1 MVTTSSR
8 SKAQLESLGFVVT
21 ELTDVDQL
29 DLTVDSRLDGI
40 KGGGAALTLEKNVD
54 VNSKKNVWIGDESK
68 VVDRLRL
75 RSFPLPVEVLQ
86 ISCEQVKRRFNVEGL
101 NAEFRLNKDGTRL

>member
-1 MVTTSSR
+1 MVTTSSH
-8 SKAQLESLGFVVT
+8 SKAQLEGLGFVVT

-54 VNSKKNVWIGDESK
+54 VNSKKNVWIGNESK
-68 VVDRLRL
+68 VVDRPQTQKF
-75 RSFPLPVEVLQ
+75 S
-86 ISCEQVKRRFNVEGL
+86 IAG
-101 NAEFRLNKDGTRL
+101 